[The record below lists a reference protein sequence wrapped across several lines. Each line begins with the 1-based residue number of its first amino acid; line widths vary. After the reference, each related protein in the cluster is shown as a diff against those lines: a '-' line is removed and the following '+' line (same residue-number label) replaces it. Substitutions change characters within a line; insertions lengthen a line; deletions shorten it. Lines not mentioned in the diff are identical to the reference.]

1 MSKVIKAKSPLKR
14 TQADR
19 RQTSRQ
25 AVLGSACKLF
35 GEKGYA
41 NTSLEDIATDCGLT
55 ITPIY
60 HYFGNKKA
68 LFAAV
73 IAVMEQRIVDSMG
86 EGAAENQILGAIAHW
101 RAFLDLCDDP
111 GFRQIVLVD
120 SPAILGRDRWADSAV
135 TQTAKALVTDNRQ
148 KNIRRRYRQELF
160 ARIIMAAFT
169 VAALM
174 IAEAEDT
181 RAARKEAEKLIME
194 LFSSHDI

>member
-1 MSKVIKAKSPLKR
+1 M
-14 TQADR
+14 
-19 RQTSRQ
+19 
-25 AVLGSACKLF
+25 LGSACKLF

-41 NTSLEDIATDCGLT
+41 NTSLEDIAADCGLT

-73 IAVMEQRIVDSMG
+73 IAVMDQRIVASMG
-86 EGAAENQILGAIAHW
+86 EGTAENQMKDAIAHW

-120 SPAILGRDRWADSAV
+120 SPAILGRDRWADSMV
-135 TQTAKALVTDNRQ
+135 TRAAKALVVDEAQQNV
-148 KNIRRRYRQELF
+148 RRRYRQGLF

-169 VAALM
+169 EAALM
-174 IAEAEDT
+174 IAEAEHT
-181 RAARKEAEKLIME
+181 RAARKEAENLIME

>member
-1 MSKVIKAKSPLKR
+1 MPKAVKAETPLKR

-73 IAVMEQRIVDSMG
+73 IAVMEQRIVASMG
-86 EGAAENQILGAIAHW
+86 EGTAENQMKDAIAHW

-120 SPAILGRDRWADSAV
+120 SPAILGRDRWADSMV
-135 TQTAKALVTDNRQ
+135 TRAAKALVVDEAQQNV
-148 KNIRRRYRQELF
+148 RRRYRQGLF

-169 VAALM
+169 EAALM

-181 RAARKEAEKLIME
+181 RAARKEAENLIME

>member
-1 MSKVIKAKSPLKR
+1 MPKAAKEETPLKR

-35 GEKGYA
+35 GERGYA
-41 NTSLEDIATDCGLT
+41 NTSLEDIASDCGLT
-55 ITPIY
+55 ITPVY

-86 EGAAENQILGAIAHW
+86 EGTAEKKMQGAIGHW

-135 TQTAKALVTDNRQ
+135 TQTAKALVTDKSQ
-148 KNIRRRYRQELF
+148 KSVGKRYRQELI
-160 ARIIMAAFT
+160 ARIIMAACT
-169 VAALM
+169 ESALM
-174 IAEAEDT
+174 IAEAKDT

>member
-1 MSKVIKAKSPLKR
+1 MPKAVKAETPLKR

-73 IAVMEQRIVDSMG
+73 IAVMEQRIVASMG
-86 EGAAENQILGAIAHW
+86 EGTAENQMKDAIAHW

-120 SPAILGRDRWADSAV
+120 SPAILGRDRWADSMV
-135 TQTAKALVTDNRQ
+135 TRAAKALVVDEAQQNV
-148 KNIRRRYRQELF
+148 RRRYRQGLF

-169 VAALM
+169 EAALM
-174 IAEAEDT
+174 IAEAEHT
-181 RAARKEAEKLIME
+181 RAARKEAENLIME

>member
-1 MSKVIKAKSPLKR
+1 MPKVVKAESLLKR

-25 AVLGSACKLF
+25 AVLLSACKLF
-35 GEKGYA
+35 GEKGYS
-41 NTSLEDIATDCGLT
+41 NTSLEDIAADCGLT

-73 IAVMEQRIVDSMG
+73 ISVMEERIVDRMD
-86 EGAAENQILGAIAHW
+86 EGVAVNKMPEAIAHW
-101 RAFLDLCDDP
+101 RAFLDLCEDP

-135 TQTAKALVTDNRQ
+135 TQAAKALVVDKSQ
-148 KNIRRRYRQELF
+148 KNIRRRYRQELYG
-160 ARIIMAAFT
+160 RIIMAAFT
-169 VAALM
+169 EAALM
-174 IAEAEDT
+174 IAEAEDI

-194 LFSSHDI
+194 LFSSHEL

>member
-1 MSKVIKAKSPLKR
+1 MSKVLKAKSPLKR

-41 NTSLEDIATDCGLT
+41 NTSLEDIATECGLT

-86 EGAAENQILGAIAHW
+86 EGTAENQIQGAIAHW
-101 RAFLDLCDDP
+101 RAFLDLCNDP

-135 TQTAKALVTDNRQ
+135 TQAAKALVVDKSQ
-148 KNIRRRYRQELF
+148 KNIRRRYRQELYG
-160 ARIIMAAFT
+160 RIIMAAFT
-169 VAALM
+169 EAALM
-174 IAEAEDT
+174 IARAEDT

-194 LFSSHDI
+194 LFSSHEL

>member
-1 MSKVIKAKSPLKR
+1 MPKAVKAETPLKR

-73 IAVMEQRIVDSMG
+73 IAVVEQRIVASMG
-86 EGAAENQILGAIAHW
+86 EGTAENQMKDAIAHW

-120 SPAILGRDRWADSAV
+120 SPAILGRDRWADSMV
-135 TQTAKALVTDNRQ
+135 TRAAKALVVDEAQQNV
-148 KNIRRRYRQELF
+148 RRRYRQGLF

-169 VAALM
+169 EAALM
-174 IAEAEDT
+174 IAEAEHT
-181 RAARKEAEKLIME
+181 RAARKEAENLIME

>member
-1 MSKVIKAKSPLKR
+1 MPKVIKAESPLKR

-19 RQTSRQ
+19 RQTSRM

-41 NTSLEDIATDCGLT
+41 NTSLEDIAADCGLT

-73 IAVMEQRIVDSMG
+73 IAVMEQRIVASMG
-86 EGAAENQILGAIAHW
+86 EGTAENQMQDAIAHW

-120 SPAILGRDRWADSAV
+120 SPAILGRDRWADSMV
-135 TQTAKALVTDNRQ
+135 TRAAKALVVDEAQQNV
-148 KNIRRRYRQELF
+148 RRRYRQGLF

-169 VAALM
+169 EAALM
-174 IAEAEDT
+174 IAEAEHT
-181 RAARKEAEKLIME
+181 RAARKEAENLIME